1 MINKFHKFVKIKL
14 IIKFLFWFTIVQV
27 LSFHFSFTTFAEA
40 PKNYLKGKFFES
52 VENNFL
58 IATEKM
64 LDDRFKKTLIVM
76 LSNDHDGA
84 WGLVINKQIGLVPL
98 KMLINITEDIKN
110 KKKEL
115 YEVSIPVFWGG
126 PVDIKEIF
134 ILHSTEY
141 QSETTKNY
149 GNISISQDYNILFDI
164 AENKGPEKSLVILGY
179 SGWGR
184 GQLEG
189 EMERDH
195 WILSDIDL
203 DITFE
208 KDSNTKWNK
217 AFKNSFIK
225 I

>member
-1 MINKFHKFVKIKL
+1 MMKRILLLL
-14 IIKFLFWFTIVQV
+14 IFIITISLFNNGI
-27 LSFHFSFTTFAEA
+27 TTAEG
-40 PKNYLKGKFFES
+40 PKHYLKGKFYSS
-52 VENNFL
+52 VKDHFL

-64 LDDRFKKTLIVM
+64 NDNRFSKTVIVM
-76 LSNDHDGA
+76 FESDENGA
-84 WGLVINKQIGLVPL
+84 WGLVINKRLGTMPIAL
-98 KMLINITEDIKN
+98 LIDPSLNTSEEREEMFKKNIPI
-110 KKKEL
+110 
-115 YEVSIPVFWGG
+115 FWGG
-126 PVDIKEIF
+126 PVDVKEIF
-134 ILHSTEY
+134 ILHSSEY
-141 QSETTKNY
+141 KSETTKNY
-149 GNISISQDYNILFDI
+149 GDISISQDYNILFDI

-179 SGWGR
+179 SGWGS

-203 DITFE
+203 DITFD

>member
-1 MINKFHKFVKIKL
+1 MKKRILLFFVITTL
-14 IIKFLFWFTIVQV
+14 LFNNNIT
-27 LSFHFSFTTFAEA
+27 SAEG
-40 PKNYLKGKFFES
+40 PKNYLKGKFYSS
-52 VENNFL
+52 VKDHFL

-64 LDDRFKKTLIVM
+64 KDNRFSKTVIVM
-76 LSNDHDGA
+76 LESDENGA
-84 WGLVINKQIGLVPL
+84 LGLVINKRIGTMPIAL
-98 KMLINITEDIKN
+98 LIDPSLNTSKEREKLYKVNIPI
-110 KKKEL
+110 
-115 YEVSIPVFWGG
+115 FWGG
-126 PVDIKEIF
+126 PVDVKEIF

-141 QSETTKNY
+141 ESKTTKNY

-179 SGWGR
+179 SGWGD

-203 DITFE
+203 DITFDQE
-208 KDSNTKWNK
+208 SNTKWEK
-217 AFKNSFIK
+217 AYKNSFIK

>member
-1 MINKFHKFVKIKL
+1 MRKRILLLL
-14 IIKFLFWFTIVQV
+14 IIIVTLSLFNNGITA
-27 LSFHFSFTTFAEA
+27 AEG
-40 PKNYLKGKFFES
+40 PKNYLKGKFYSS
-52 VENNFL
+52 VKDHFL

-64 LDDRFKKTLIVM
+64 KDDRFSKTVIVM
-76 LSNDHDGA
+76 FESDKNGA
-84 WGLVINKQIGLVPL
+84 WGLVINKPL
-98 KMLINITEDIKN
+98 GTMPIALLMDPSLNSPEERERLFKIN
-110 KKKEL
+110 
-115 YEVSIPVFWGG
+115 VPVFWGG
-126 PVDIKEIF
+126 PVDVKEIF

-141 QSETTKNY
+141 QSDTTKNY

-164 AENKGPEKSLVILGY
+164 AENKGPENSLVIFGY
-179 SGWGR
+179 SGWGG

-203 DITFE
+203 DITFD
-208 KDSNTKWNK
+208 KDSNTKWNE